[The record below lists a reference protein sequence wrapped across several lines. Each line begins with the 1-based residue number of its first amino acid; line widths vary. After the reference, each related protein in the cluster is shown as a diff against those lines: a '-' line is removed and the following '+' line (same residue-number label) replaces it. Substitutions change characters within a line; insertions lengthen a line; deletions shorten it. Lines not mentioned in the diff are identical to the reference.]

1 MSIGLRTSNSQQV
14 TAQLLSTHSSSYTGK
29 RQVHQIVCQ
38 SATTTLSECTNVV
51 VAVSVAVA
59 IAAVVT
65 LVPWISAILHSPC
78 RHPSVMVWTS
88 VQGVL
93 LPHEVQLLMN
103 HEHHK
108 PNFVL
113 AVLTQ
118 VVDNLPTTDARKQAM
133 DASLTSF
140 HQAVGQCERM
150 IKTPIPRSYT
160 RLVLGHLP
168 WVAFLSPSN
177 CLPWPLLFVLLCPG
191 PCLSSRSEALHLPLP
206 CPCALFV
213 STLPSSMPF
222 TLCPSFSPLPNVP
235 LPFSCPFPSVD
246 ECSSLLLL
254 GLRCLYAPLL
264 TMLPGSASPSVP
276 QKRSIGICQAV
287 TTV

>member
-1 MSIGLRTSNSQQV
+1 
-14 TAQLLSTHSSSYTGK
+14 
-29 RQVHQIVCQ
+29 
-38 SATTTLSECTNVV
+38 
-51 VAVSVAVA
+51 
-59 IAAVVT
+59 
-65 LVPWISAILHSPC
+65 
-78 RHPSVMVWTS
+78 MVWTS

-93 LPHEVQLLMN
+93 LPHEVQLLMK

-168 WVAFLSPSN
+168 SVAFLSPSD

-191 PCLSSRSEALHLPLP
+191 PCLSSCSEAIHLPLP
-206 CPCALFV
+206 CPCALF
-213 STLPSSMPF
+213 SLY
-222 TLCPSFSPLPNVP
+222 LAHQYALHP
-235 LPFSCPFPSVD
+235 LPFLFPSAK
-246 ECSSLLLL
+246 C
-254 GLRCLYAPLL
+254 
-264 TMLPGSASPSVP
+264 SPSLFMSLS
-276 QKRSIGICQAV
+276 QC
-287 TTV
+287 